1 MLSPNKNRIMLLPQD
16 REIIDITGMSEEQYV
31 FFCRQAILHSKLR
44 PGEPVALEPFTIIL
58 INLAIGLVLSA
69 ASALLAPKPQVRK
82 APDVRTRNVDGQS
95 IVRGDQFTA
104 KSGFDTV
111 QNVVEIG
118 STIPII
124 YANRQLIDGKYYG
137 GIRTNT
143 NLLWSQIYSIGG
155 GQLLRAIFLVGESS
169 DTEDRFE
176 GMIVDPGQFAIG
188 NNLLNGYDLG
198 LSTTGRIS
206 VYYNNTGGRITSGDY
221 ISGVTPFNDE
231 ANSENDGAGDVFQV
245 KNANGG
251 YQPAFCF
258 TSKPSTQT
266 SIGVYGFIGNNLGYR
281 VNPTFRPGSQF
292 VVRADN
298 EVNCKSD
305 WQELANRDKQNAIF
319 PGKSCLYAKNG
330 VATSGNSVSVIE
342 GDELSYRLLSS
353 CALDDY
359 PNGFTRGNGLGQ
371 ATVGDVAGAVAGRQK
386 QYDELIN
393 IGQLYKIGSAL
404 AICSDRSLQP
414 FVSNADQTPTGGG
427 RDMTATF
434 TVVRSGAVDFVSIN
448 DADSVGGASGIASG
462 YAHIMRC
469 AIANIVTERGSRMIE
484 ICLRSRLQLSISGI
498 CNFRDTKTYSEIDN
512 EACGDFL
519 GDDADGASPVNFASG
534 TYTGP
539 EFRYSFFRI
548 SYRVASSNSS
558 FTEISTIFGARSAT
572 GVDVYN
578 YIKLDFT
585 FENRYEIR
593 IEPLSSWEIRTGAAA
608 GQLAVLDYSVRS
620 IQTINE
626 GGVVLQFSGEIITR
640 SVDSFGVSVFYPKGG
655 LELAGNREDSPYY
668 VDSYAKIAEAFIYNE
683 VTSSASQPEHEI
695 VYVNNVSSSAIVPQY
710 FASAIVGLNIK
721 SSEEVKSLQ
730 QFSVYVDKGV
740 GSTSRFPD
748 VLYALFTNDRYGV
761 GSIMSPQ
768 QIDKASFDSA
778 AAWNY
783 SRKYFFDGAI
793 TEKQNL
799 RTWGAKRAA
808 DFLLDLVIRNGK
820 FALQPVANFEGPE
833 KITQLFTSGNIIDG
847 SFELNYFDAADRIPP
862 RLSVKWREERTEIGD
877 FSKGLFPVVREIVV
891 REAGVESLAP
901 IESIDISD
909 FATSERHAIDRGKWE
924 CRFRRLVTHSIKFKT
939 TPSEANLDIGGVFK
953 LGLETTT
960 FNQPRNG
967 AIAADGTI
975 TSWPP
980 LADGNYSV
988 LLWDGASTTI
998 TETAMLVQNGSTSFS
1013 NSVFC
1018 INSGSTNV
1026 QTYKTQ
1032 SLSFDEDGNIEV
1044 EAIHF
1049 PTNSNDESLIVDGFD
1064 NDSNWL
1070 LDGLIG

>member
-1 MLSPNKNRIMLLPQD
+1 MLSPNKNRIMFLPQD
-16 REIIDITGMSEEQYV
+16 REIMGITGMSQEQYV
-31 FFCRQAILHSKLR
+31 WFCRQAILHSKLR
-44 PGEPVALEPFTIIL
+44 PGEPVAFFPGFETIVIQL
-58 INLAIGLVLSA
+58 VIGLVLSA
-69 ASALLAPKPQVRK
+69 AAALLAPKPQVRR
-82 APDVRTRNVDGQS
+82 APDVRTRNVDGQT

-118 STIPII
+118 STIPIV

-137 GIRTNT
+137 GIRVNT

-169 DTEDRFE
+169 NIEDRFA
-176 GMIVDPGQFAIG
+176 GMLVDAEQFAIG

-206 VYYNNTGGRITSGDY
+206 IYYNNTGGRITSGDY
-221 ISGVTPFNDE
+221 LSGVTPPNDE
-231 ANSENDGAGDVFQV
+231 ANSENDGAKDVFQV

-251 YQPAFCF
+251 YKPAFCF

-266 SIGVYGFIGNNLGYR
+266 SIGLYGFIGNNLGYR
-281 VNPTFRPGSQF
+281 VNPNFRPARQF
-292 VVRADN
+292 VVRPDN

-305 WQELANRDKQNAIF
+305 FQELANRLKQDRIF
-319 PGKSCLYAKNG
+319 PGKSCIYALNG
-330 VATSGNSVSVIE
+330 SERTGNSIQVNN
-342 GDELSYRLLSS
+342 GDELNYRLLST
-353 CALDDY
+353 CALDDF
-359 PNGFTRGNGLGQ
+359 PNGFRRGGGIGQ

-404 AICSDRSLQP
+404 AICSNRDTQP
-414 FVSNADQTPTGGG
+414 FVSDADQTPTGGG

-434 TVVRSGAVDFVSIN
+434 TVVRPGAVDFVSLN
-448 DADSVGGASGIASG
+448 QANRSSARIASST
-462 YAHIMRC
+462 AHIMRC
-469 AIANIVTERGSRMIE
+469 AIANIVTERNSRMIE
-484 ICLRSRLQLSISGI
+484 IGLRSRLSLRIQGI
-498 CNFRDTKTYSEIDN
+498 CNFRDTKTYQEIDS
-512 EACGDFL
+512 EACDNFL
-519 GDDADGASPVNFASG
+519 GDDADGARPVNFASG

-539 EFRYSFFRI
+539 ELRYSFFRI
-548 SYRVASSNSS
+548 SYRVAANPSE
-558 FTEISTIFGARSAT
+558 FTEISTIFGVRSAT

-578 YIKLDFT
+578 YLKLDFT
-585 FENRYEIR
+585 FQNRYEIR

-608 GQLAVLDYSVRS
+608 GQLAVLDYAVQN

-626 GGVVLQFSGEIITR
+626 GGVVLQFSGEIIPR
-640 SVDSFGVSVFYPKGG
+640 NVDSFGVSVFYPKGG
-655 LELAGNREDSPYY
+655 LQLAGSREDSPYY

-683 VTSSASQPEHEI
+683 VTASVSEPEHEI
-695 VYVNNVSSSAIVPQY
+695 VYINNVSGGGPVPQY
-710 FASAIVGLNIK
+710 FASAVVGLNIK
-721 SSEEVKSLQ
+721 SSEEVRNLQ
-730 QFSVYVDKGV
+730 QLSVYVNKGV
-740 GSTSRFPD
+740 MSTSMFPE
-748 VLYALFTNDRYGV
+748 VLYDLFTKKRYGV
-761 GSIMSPQ
+761 GSIISSQ
-768 QIDKASFDSA
+768 QIDRDSFNKASE
-778 AAWNY
+778 WNY

-799 RTWGAKRAA
+799 RTWGAQRAA
-808 DFLLDLVIRNGK
+808 DFLLDFVIRNGK

-833 KITQLFTSGNIIDG
+833 VITALFTAGNIIDG
-847 SFELNYFDAADRIPP
+847 SFELNYFDAADRIAP
-862 RLSVKWREERTEIGD
+862 RVSVRWREERADAGD
-877 FSKGLFPVVREIVV
+877 FSKGLFPVIREVIV
-891 REAGVESLAP
+891 REAGVDNLAP
-901 IESIDISD
+901 IEAIDISD
-909 FATSERHAIDRGKWE
+909 FATNQRHAIDRGKWE
-924 CRFRRLVTHSIKFKT
+924 CKFRRLVTHSIKFKT
-939 TPSEANLDIGGVFK
+939 TPSEANLDLGGVFK

-960 FNQPRNG
+960 FDQPQNG
-967 AIAADGTI
+967 AIADDGTV

-988 LLWDGASTTI
+988 LLWDGVSTNI
-998 TETAMLVQNGSTSFS
+998 RETTMLVQGGKTSFS

-1064 NDSNWL
+1064 DDSNWNL
-1070 LDGLIG
+1070 EGLI

>member
-44 PGEPVALEPFTIIL
+44 PGEPVALAPLAIIA

-82 APDVRTRNVDGQS
+82 APDVRTRNVDGQT

-104 KSGFDTV
+104 KSGFDTI

-118 STIPII
+118 STIPIV

-137 GIRTNT
+137 GIRINT

-155 GQLLRAIFLVGESS
+155 GQLLKAIFLVGESS
-169 DTEDRFE
+169 SIDDRLA
-176 GMIVDPGQFAIG
+176 GMILDNEQFAIG
-188 NNLLNGYDLG
+188 NNLLNGYDLS
-198 LSTTGRIS
+198 LSTTGRLSI
-206 VYYNNTGGRITSGDY
+206 YYNNIGGRITSGDY
-221 ISGVTPFNDE
+221 IAGASPFSDI
-231 ANSENDGAGDVFQV
+231 ANSENEGADDVFQV
-245 KNANGG
+245 KNVNGG
-251 YQPAFCF
+251 YQPSFCF
-258 TSKPSTQT
+258 ASKPSTQT

-281 VNPTFRPGSQF
+281 VNPVFRPGRQF
-292 VVRADN
+292 VVRTDN

-305 WQELANRDKQNAIF
+305 WQELANRAKQDKIF
-319 PGKSCLYAKNG
+319 PGKSCLYARNG
-330 VATSGNSVSVIE
+330 SEISGNSVQVAE
-342 GDELSYRLLSS
+342 KDQLSYRLLST
-353 CALDDY
+353 CALSDY
-359 PNGFTRGNGLGQ
+359 PNGFTRGGNLGQ

-386 QYDELIN
+386 QYDELIT

-404 AICSDRSLQP
+404 AICSNRDAQP
-414 FVSNADQTPTGGG
+414 FLSDADQTPTGGG

-434 TVVRSGAVDFVSIN
+434 TVVRSGAVDFVSLN
-448 DADSVGGASGIASG
+448 DADNSSSRIASST
-462 YAHIMRC
+462 AHIMRC

-484 ICLRSRLQLSISGI
+484 IGLRSRLQLSVSGI
-498 CNFRDTKTYSEIDN
+498 CNFRDSKPYSQIDA
-512 EACGDFL
+512 EACDNFL
-519 GDDADGASPVNFASG
+519 GDDADGANPVNFNSG

-539 EFRYSFFRI
+539 EMRYSFFRI
-548 SYRVASSNSS
+548 SYRVASSNAF
-558 FTEISTIFGARSAT
+558 FTEIGTIFGTRGAT

-593 IEPLSSWEIRTGAAA
+593 IEPLTSWEIRTGAAS
-608 GQLAVLDYSVRS
+608 GDLAVLDYAVQNTQ
-620 IQTINE
+620 IINE
-626 GGVVLQFSGEIITR
+626 GGVQIEFSGEIIPR
-640 SVDSFGVSVFYPKGG
+640 SVDSFGVSVFYPKDGNQ
-655 LELAGNREDSPYY
+655 LALNREDSPYY

-683 VTSSASQPEHEI
+683 VTSSATQPEHEI
-695 VYVNNVSSSAIVPQY
+695 VYVNNVSTSPIVPKY

-721 SSEEVKSLQ
+721 SSEEVKNLQ
-730 QFSVYVDKGV
+730 QFSVYVNKGV
-740 GSTSRFPD
+740 TSTSMFPN
-748 VLYALFTNDRYGV
+748 VLYDLFTNDRYGV
-761 GSIMSPQ
+761 GKIMSSA
-768 QIDKASFDSA
+768 QIDKVSFDSA
-778 AAWNY
+778 ADWNY

-799 RTWGAKRAA
+799 RTWGAQRAA

-820 FALQPVANFEGPE
+820 FALQPVANFEGSE
-833 KITQLFTSGNIIDG
+833 KITQLFTSGNIIEG

-862 RLSVKWREERTEIGD
+862 RVSVKWRQERTDLGD
-877 FSKGLFPVVREIVV
+877 SSKGLFPVVREVIV
-891 REAGVESLAP
+891 REAGVENFAP

-909 FATSERHAIDRGKWE
+909 FATSERHAVDRGKWE
-924 CRFRRLVTHSIKFKT
+924 CKFRRLVTHSIKFKT
-939 TPSEANLDIGGVFK
+939 TPSQASLDIGGVFK

-960 FNQPRNG
+960 FNQPQNG

-988 LLWDGASTTI
+988 LLWDGASTSI
-998 TETAMLVQNGSTSFS
+998 TETTMSVQGGATNFS

-1064 NDSNWL
+1064 NDSNWIL
-1070 LDGLIG
+1070 EGLIN

>member
-1 MLSPNKNRIMLLPQD
+1 MLLPQD
-16 REIIDITGMSEEQYV
+16 REIMGITGMSQEQYV
-31 FFCRQAILHSKLR
+31 WFCRQAILRSKLR
-44 PGEPVALEPFTIIL
+44 PGELVALEPFTIIL

-82 APDVRTRNVDGQS
+82 APDVRTRNVDGQT

-118 STIPII
+118 STIPIV

-137 GIRTNT
+137 GVRVNT

-169 DTEDRFE
+169 DTGDRFE
-176 GMIVDPGQFAIG
+176 GMIIDPGQFAIG

-206 VYYNNTGGRITSGDY
+206 AYYNNTGGRITSGDY
-221 ISGVTPFNDE
+221 ISGVTPPSDE
-231 ANSENDGAGDVFQV
+231 ANSENDGADDVFQV

-281 VNPTFRPGSQF
+281 VNPVFRPGRQF
-292 VVRADN
+292 TVRTDN

-305 WQELANRDKQNAIF
+305 WQELANRDKQNTIF
-319 PGKSCLYAKNG
+319 AGKSCLYAKNG
-330 VATSGNSVSVIE
+330 VPTSGNSVLVNTGE
-342 GDELSYRLLSS
+342 KLSYRLLSS

-359 PNGFTRGNGLGQ
+359 PNGFTRGGGLGE

-414 FVSNADQTPTGGG
+414 FISDADLTPTGGG
-427 RDMTATF
+427 RDMTAEF
-434 TVVRSGAVDFVSIN
+434 TVVRQGAVDFVSLS
-448 DADSVGGASGIASG
+448 DADTSSARIASST
-462 YAHIMRC
+462 AHIMRC

-484 ICLRSRLQLSISGI
+484 IGFRSRLQLNVSGI
-498 CNFRDTKTYSEIDN
+498 CNFRDTKTYSQIDD
-512 EACGDFL
+512 EACDNFNGE
-519 GDDADGASPVNFASG
+519 DADGASPVNFASG

-539 EFRYSFFRI
+539 ELRYSFFRI
-548 SYRVASSNSS
+548 SYRVAASNSE

-578 YIKLDFT
+578 YLKLDFT

-608 GQLAVLDYSVRS
+608 GQLAVLDYSVQS

-626 GGVVLQFSGEIITR
+626 GGVVLQFSGEIIPR
-640 SVDSFGVSVFYPKGG
+640 NVDSFSVSVFYPKGG
-655 LELAGNREDSPYY
+655 LTLAGSREDSPYY

-695 VYVNNVSSSAIVPQY
+695 VYINNVSSSAIVPRY

-730 QFSVYVDKGV
+730 QFSAYVNKGV
-740 GSTSRFPD
+740 RSTSRFPD
-748 VLYALFTNDRYGV
+748 VLYDLFTNDRYGV

-778 AAWNY
+778 ADWNY
-783 SRKYFFDGAI
+783 SRKYFFDGAV

-799 RTWGAKRAA
+799 RTWGAQRAA

-833 KITQLFTSGNIIDG
+833 TITQLFTSGNIIDG
-847 SFELNYFDAADRIPP
+847 SFE
-862 RLSVKWREERTEIGD
+862 
-877 FSKGLFPVVREIVV
+877 
-891 REAGVESLAP
+891 
-901 IESIDISD
+901 
-909 FATSERHAIDRGKWE
+909 
-924 CRFRRLVTHSIKFKT
+924 
-939 TPSEANLDIGGVFK
+939 
-953 LGLETTT
+953 
-960 FNQPRNG
+960 
-967 AIAADGTI
+967 
-975 TSWPP
+975 
-980 LADGNYSV
+980 
-988 LLWDGASTTI
+988 
-998 TETAMLVQNGSTSFS
+998 
-1013 NSVFC
+1013 
-1018 INSGSTNV
+1018 
-1026 QTYKTQ
+1026 
-1032 SLSFDEDGNIEV
+1032 
-1044 EAIHF
+1044 
-1049 PTNSNDESLIVDGFD
+1049 
-1064 NDSNWL
+1064 
-1070 LDGLIG
+1070 

>member
-1 MLSPNKNRIMLLPQD
+1 MLSPSNNRVVLLPQD
-16 REIIDITGMSEEQYV
+16 REIMGITGMSQEQYV

-44 PGEPVALEPFTIIL
+44 PGEPVALEPLTIIL

-69 ASALLAPKPQVRK
+69 ATILLTPKPQVRK
-82 APDVRTRNVDGQS
+82 APDVRTRNVDGQT

-137 GIRTNT
+137 GIRVNT

-169 DTEDRFE
+169 NIENRFE
-176 GMIVDPGQFAIG
+176 GMIVDPEQFAIG

-221 ISGVTPFNDE
+221 ISGVTPPSDE
-231 ANSENDGAGDVFQV
+231 ANSENDGADDVFQV

-266 SIGVYGFIGNNLGYR
+266 SIGLYGFIGNNLGYR
-281 VNPTFRPGSQF
+281 VNPTFRTARQF
-292 VVRADN
+292 TVRSDN
-298 EVNCKSD
+298 EVNCKDD
-305 WQELANRDKQNAIF
+305 WQELAKRAKQDTIF

-330 VATSGNSVSVIE
+330 VATSGNSVSVVA
-342 GDELSYRLLSS
+342 GDELSYRLLKS

-359 PNGFTRGNGLGQ
+359 PNGFRRGGTKGE
-371 ATVGDVAGAVAGRQK
+371 ATVGDIAGAVAGRQK

-404 AICSDRSLQP
+404 AICSNRDPQP
-414 FVSNADQTPTGGG
+414 FLSDADQTPTGEG

-434 TVVRSGAVDFVSIN
+434 KVVRSGVVDFVSIR
-448 DADSVGGASGIASG
+448 DAETASARIASST
-462 YAHIMRC
+462 AHIMRC

-484 ICLRSRLQLSISGI
+484 IGLRSRLQVNISGI
-498 CNFRDTKTYSEIDN
+498 CNFRDTKTYTLIDN
-512 EACGDFL
+512 EACDLFDG
-519 GDDADGASPVNFASG
+519 GDADIAEPRNFTSG

-539 EFRYSFFRI
+539 ELRYSFFRI
-548 SYRVASSNSS
+548 SYRVAASNSE

-578 YIKLDFT
+578 YLKLDFT

-593 IEPLSSWEIRTGAAA
+593 IEPLSSWEIRLGAAA
-608 GQLAVLDYSVRS
+608 GQLAVLDYSVQN
-620 IQTINE
+620 IKTINE
-626 GGVVLQFSGEIITR
+626 GGVVLQFSGEIIPR

-655 LELAGNREDSPYY
+655 LQLAGSREDNPYY

-683 VTSSASQPEHEI
+683 VTSSITQPEHEI
-695 VYVNNVSSSAIVPQY
+695 VYINNVSSSAIVPQY

-730 QFSVYVDKGV
+730 QFSVYVNKGV
-740 GSTSRFPD
+740 GSTSMFPD
-748 VLYALFTNDRYGV
+748 VLYDLLTNDRYGV

-778 AAWNY
+778 ADWNY
-783 SRKYFFDGAI
+783 SRKYFFDGAV

-799 RTWGAKRAA
+799 RTWGSQRAA

-833 KITQLFTSGNIIDG
+833 AVTQLFTAGNIVDG

-862 RLSVKWREERTEIGD
+862 RISVKWREERTETGD
-877 FSKGLFPVVREIVV
+877 FSRGLFPVVREVIV
-891 REAGVESLAP
+891 REAGVENLAP

-960 FNQPRNG
+960 FDQPQNG
-967 AIAADGTI
+967 AIASDGTI

-988 LLWDGASTTI
+988 LLWDGASTQI
-998 TETAMLVQNGSTSFS
+998 TETTMLVQNGSTSFS
-1013 NSVFC
+1013 DSVFC

-1049 PTNSNDESLIVDGFD
+1049 PTNTNDESLIVDGFD

-1070 LDGLIG
+1070 LEGLIG

>member
-1 MLSPNKNRIMLLPQD
+1 MLSPTNNRVVLLPQD
-16 REIIDITGMSEEQYV
+16 REIMSITGMSQEQYV
-31 FFCRQAILHSKLR
+31 WFCRQAILHSKLR
-44 PGEPVALEPFTIIL
+44 PGEPVAFFPGLETIVIQL
-58 INLAIGLVLSA
+58 VIGLVLSVA
-69 ASALLAPKPQVRK
+69 AALLAPKPQVRR
-82 APDVRTRNVDGQS
+82 APDVRTRNVDGQTV
-95 IVRGDQFTA
+95 VRGDQFTA

-169 DTEDRFE
+169 DIEDRFE

-231 ANSENDGAGDVFQV
+231 ANSENDGADDVFQV

-281 VNPTFRPGSQF
+281 VNPTFRPGRQF
-292 VVRADN
+292 TVRSDN

-305 WQELANRDKQNAIF
+305 FQEQARRNKQNTIF

-353 CALDDY
+353 CVLDDR
-359 PNGFTRGNGLGQ
+359 PNGFTKGGGLGQ

-404 AICSDRSLQP
+404 AICSGRSSEP
-414 FVSNADQTPTGGG
+414 FVSDADQTPTGGG

-434 TVVRSGAVDFVSIN
+434 TVVRSGAVDFVSLN
-448 DADSVGGASGIASG
+448 QANSRSSRIASST
-462 YAHIMRC
+462 AHIMRC

-484 ICLRSRLQLSISGI
+484 IGLRSRLQLNISGI
-498 CNFRDTKTYSEIDN
+498 CNFRDTKTYSQIDG
-512 EACGDFL
+512 EACDNFD
-519 GDDADGASPVNFASG
+519 GDDADDARPVNFTSG

-539 EFRYSFFRI
+539 ELRYSFFRI
-548 SYRVASSNSS
+548 SYRVASSNAS

-608 GQLAVLDYSVRS
+608 GQLAVLDYSVRN

-626 GGVVLQFSGEIITR
+626 GGVVLQFSGEIIPR

-655 LELAGNREDSPYY
+655 LELAENREDSPYY

-721 SSEEVKSLQ
+721 SSEEVKNLQ
-730 QFSVYVDKGV
+730 QFSVYVNKGV

-748 VLYALFTNDRYGV
+748 VLYDLFTNDRYGV

-778 AAWNY
+778 ATWNY
-783 SRKYFFDGAI
+783 SRKYFFDGAV

-799 RTWGAKRAA
+799 RTWGAQRAA

-833 KITQLFTSGNIIDG
+833 VITALFTAGNIIDG

-862 RLSVKWREERTEIGD
+862 RVSVRWREERAATGD
-877 FSKGLFPVVREIVV
+877 FSKGLFPVVREVTV
-891 REAGVESLAP
+891 REAGVENLAP
-901 IESIDISD
+901 VETIDLSD
-909 FATSERHAIDRGKWE
+909 FATNQRHAIDRGKWE
-924 CRFRRLVTHSIKFKT
+924 CKFRRLVTHSIRFKT

-960 FNQPRNG
+960 FNQPQNG
-967 AIAADGTI
+967 AIADDGTI

-980 LADGNYSV
+980 LADGNYSI
-988 LLWDGASTTI
+988 LLWDGASTNI
-998 TETAMLVQNGSTSFS
+998 TETTMLVQNGKTNFS

-1064 NDSNWL
+1064 NDSNWNL
-1070 LDGLIG
+1070 EGLI

>member
-1 MLSPNKNRIMLLPQD
+1 MLSPNKNRIMFLPQD
-16 REIIDITGMSEEQYV
+16 REIMGITGMSQEQYV

-44 PGEPVALEPFTIIL
+44 PGEPVALEPFAIIL

-69 ASALLAPKPQVRK
+69 ASVLLAPKPQVRK
-82 APDVRTRNVDGQS
+82 APDVRTRNVDGQT

-118 STIPII
+118 STIPIV
-124 YANRQLIDGKYYG
+124 YANRQLINGKYYG
-137 GIRTNT
+137 GIRVNT

-169 DTEDRFE
+169 NINDKFD
-176 GMIVDPGQFAIG
+176 GMIVDPEQFAIG

-206 VYYNNTGGRITSGDY
+206 IYYNNTGGRITSGNY
-221 ISGVTPFNDE
+221 ISGVVSPFDE
-231 ANSENDGAGDVFQV
+231 ANSENDGADDVFQV

-281 VNPTFRPGSQF
+281 VNPTFRSARQF
-292 VVRADN
+292 TVRTDN
-298 EVNCKSD
+298 EVNCKDD
-305 WQELANRDKQNAIF
+305 WQEKANRDKQDTIF
-319 PGKSCLYAKNG
+319 PGKSCIYAKNG
-330 VATSGNSVSVIE
+330 VPTSGNSVVVNTGE
-342 GDELSYRLLSS
+342 KLSYRLLKT

-359 PNGFTRGNGLGQ
+359 PSGFLQGGGLGE

-404 AICSDRSLQP
+404 AICSNRDPQP
-414 FVSNADQTPTGGG
+414 FLSNADQTPTGGG
-427 RDMTATF
+427 RDMTAEF
-434 TVVRSGAVDFVSIN
+434 TVVRPGAVDFVSLS
-448 DADSVGGASGIASG
+448 DADSSSSRIASST
-462 YAHIMRC
+462 AHIMRC
-469 AIANIVTERGSRMIE
+469 AIANIVTERGSKMIE
-484 ICLRSRLQLSISGI
+484 IGFRSRLQLSVSGI
-498 CNFRDTKTYSEIDN
+498 CNFRDTKPYSQIDN
-512 EACGDFL
+512 EACNNFDEE
-519 GDDADGASPVNFASG
+519 DADGASPVNFTSG

-539 EFRYSFFRI
+539 ELRYSFFRI
-548 SYRVASSNSS
+548 SYRVAASEAS
-558 FTEISTIFGARSAT
+558 FTEVSTIFGARSAT

-578 YIKLDFT
+578 YLKLDFT

-608 GQLAVLDYSVRS
+608 GQLAVLDYAVQQ

-626 GGVVLQFSGEIITR
+626 GGVTLQFSGEIIPR

-655 LELAGNREDSPYY
+655 LALAGNREDSPYY

-683 VTSSASQPEHEI
+683 VASSANQPETEI
-695 VYVNNVSSSAIVPQY
+695 VYINNVSSSAIVPKY

-721 SSEEVKSLQ
+721 SSEEVKNLQ
-730 QFSVYVDKGV
+730 QFSAYINQGV
-740 GSTSRFPD
+740 GSSSLFSD
-748 VLYALFTNDRYGV
+748 VLYDLFTNDRYGV
-761 GSIMSPQ
+761 GSIMSPR
-768 QIDKASFDSA
+768 QIDKASFNSA
-778 AAWNY
+778 ADWNY
-783 SRKYFFDGAI
+783 SRKYFFDGAV

-799 RTWGAKRAA
+799 RTWGAQRAA

-833 KITQLFTSGNIIDG
+833 TVTQLFTSGNIIDG

-862 RLSVKWREERTEIGD
+862 RISVKWREERTEPGD
-877 FSKGLFPVVREIVV
+877 FSKGLFSVVREVIV
-891 REAGVESLAP
+891 REEGVENFAP
-901 IESIDISD
+901 IESIDMSD
-909 FATSERHAIDRGKWE
+909 FATSERHAIDRAKWE

-939 TPSEANLDIGGVFK
+939 TPSEASLDIGGIFK

-960 FNQPRNG
+960 FDQPQNG
-967 AIAADGTI
+967 AIAGDGTI

-980 LADGNYSV
+980 LVDGSYSV
-988 LLWDGASTTI
+988 LLWDGASPSI
-998 TETAMLVQNGSTSFS
+998 TETTMLVQDGRTSFS

-1049 PTNSNDESLIVDGFD
+1049 PTDSNDQSLIVDGFD
-1064 NDSNWL
+1064 NDSNWTL
-1070 LDGLIG
+1070 EGLIN